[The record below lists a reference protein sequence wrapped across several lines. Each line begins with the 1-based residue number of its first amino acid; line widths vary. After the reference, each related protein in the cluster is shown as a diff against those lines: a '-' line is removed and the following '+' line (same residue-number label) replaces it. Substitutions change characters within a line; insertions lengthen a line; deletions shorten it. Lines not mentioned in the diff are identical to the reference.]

1 MGDLGYCFP
10 RYLEIKVCVSRRKG
24 TQVPGQ
30 FSLKTTP
37 YNPAWG
43 GGGDDNLITGWPG
56 LRQLE
61 NWELINERPGPW
73 QVNNLYERVTIHW
86 VWLAEWW
93 PSICVWW
100 KRTQSLL
107 ELFALSKTNFPSL
120 VFKLRFAGTKV
131 TILFGEQW
139 QMAPSLSPHF
149 KTQSHSLQGSTW
161 INFVH

>member
-37 YNPAWG
+37 CNPAWG

-56 LRQLE
+56 LRQFE
-61 NWELINERPGPW
+61 NWPMRGWGHDSSIICMSGSRYIGSG
-73 QVNNLYERVTIHW
+73 
-86 VWLAEWW
+86 WL
-93 PSICVWW
+93 SDGRICVWW